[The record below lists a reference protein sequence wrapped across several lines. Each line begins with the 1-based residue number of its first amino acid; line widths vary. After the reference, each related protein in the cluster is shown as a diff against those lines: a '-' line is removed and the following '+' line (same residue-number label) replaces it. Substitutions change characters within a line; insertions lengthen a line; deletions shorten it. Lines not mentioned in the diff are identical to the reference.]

1 MEYTSRY
8 LKIRTA
14 VRAVTYTAL
23 VGIPMFGVTYL
34 DMMWVV

>member
-1 MEYTSRY
+1 MEHSSRY

-14 VRAVTYTAL
+14 VRAVFYTSI
-23 VGIPMFGVTYL
+23 VGVFMFGVTYL